1 MMIFLSVFRQLSL
14 EENYHPVRIGV
25 WVKVRVSFRVGGQP
39 DNCPRGKRPTWL
51 GLGFGLGLV
60 LGLGG
65 AIVLEPILSTLVAD
79 VLINIK
85 LIYCYKIQVFKCI
98 IVDSETSRKPLISL
112 MHNARESSD
121 TL

>member
-1 MMIFLSVFRQLSL
+1 MTHL
-14 EENYHPVRIGV
+14 VRVRV
-25 WVKVRVSFRVGGQP
+25 WVRVSFGVGGGQ
-39 DNCPRGKRPTWL
+39 
-51 GLGFGLGLV
+51 FSS
-60 LGLGG
+60 G
-65 AIVLEPILSTLVAD
+65 AIVLEPILSALVAD